1 MFVVRPARAPDG
13 VGPMKDDSG
22 STFLD
27 KLADRQTGG
36 DAGARGR
43 REAELR
49 KFVEYWSRMR
59 RDGDVPL
66 RTEIDPRGIESLLSN
81 AFIAEKVAP
90 GIARLR
96 IAGTHLSDVMGMEV
110 RGMPVSSLIAPEDR
124 AQLSDAMVDL
134 FERPA
139 TLRLDLTAPGGIRRA
154 AMAATLI
161 VLPLRSD
168 LGDISRALGCFVSS
182 GPIGSTPRRFRIVD
196 CKVTPIDLTETKPS
210 GFAEEQAPLDGQAGR
225 APTPGDAEGVSSLSH
240 PSERPYLRL
249 VHSD

>member
-1 MFVVRPARAPDG
+1 
-13 VGPMKDDSG
+13 MKDDFGPS
-22 STFLD
+22 FRD
-27 KLADRQTGG
+27 KVAGLQTPHE
-36 DAGARGR
+36 AQR
-43 REAELR
+43 RTRRDAELQ
-49 KFVEYWSRMR
+49 KFLSYWSSMR

-110 RGMPVSSLIAPEDR
+110 RGMPLSALIAPEDR
-124 AQLSDAMVDL
+124 AQLADAMVEL

-139 TLRLDLTAPGGIRRA
+139 QLRIELEAPGGIRRDA
-154 AMAATLI
+154 LSATLVI
-161 VLPLRSD
+161 LPLRSD
-168 LGDISRALGCFVSS
+168 LGDISRALGCFVST
-182 GPIGSTPRRFRIVD
+182 GAIGSTPRRFRIVE
-196 CKVTPIDLTETKPS
+196 CKVTPIDLSQETRP
-210 GFAEEQAPLDGQAGR
+210 GFSEDQVPYQAPDPHSMQAAEEAPPER
-225 APTPGDAEGVSSLSH
+225 H

>member
-1 MFVVRPARAPDG
+1 
-13 VGPMKDDSG
+13 MKDDSG
-22 STFLD
+22 SSFLD
-27 KLADRQTGG
+27 KFADLRPSGSGG
-36 DAGARGR
+36 HSARV
-43 REAELR
+43 EADLQ
-49 KFVEYWSRMR
+49 KFVGYWSGMR
-59 RDGDVPL
+59 RGGDVPL

-81 AFIAEKVAP
+81 AFIVEKVAP

-110 RGMPVSSLIAPEDR
+110 RGMPLSALIAPEDR
-124 AQLSDAMVDL
+124 GQLADAMVDL

-139 TLRLDLTAPGGIRRA
+139 TLRIDLTAPGGLRRA

-182 GPIGSTPRRFRIVD
+182 GPIGTTPRRFKIVES
-196 CKVTPIDLTETKPS
+196 KVTPLDLTDTKAT
-210 GFAEEQAPLDGQAGR
+210 GFSEEQAPLA
-225 APTPGDAEGVSSLSH
+225 APAPKDRQEQSADLSH

>member
-1 MFVVRPARAPDG
+1 
-13 VGPMKDDSG
+13 MKDDSG
-22 STFLD
+22 SSFPD
-27 KLADRQTGG
+27 KSTDLRRSGSGPRRADR
-36 DAGARGR
+36 
-43 REAELR
+43 EADLR
-49 KFVEYWSRMR
+49 KFVSYWSGMR
-59 RDGDVPL
+59 RGGDVPL

-110 RGMPVSSLIAPEDR
+110 RGMPLSSLIAPEDR
-124 AQLSDAMVDL
+124 EQLADAMVDL

-139 TLRLDLTAPGGIRRA
+139 TLRLDLSAPGGLRRA

-168 LGDISRALGCFVSS
+168 LGDISRALGCLVSS
-182 GPIGSTPRRFRIVD
+182 GPIGNTPRRFRIVA
-196 CKVTPIDLTETKPS
+196 CKVTPVDLTEPEAT
-210 GFAEEQAPLDGQAGR
+210 GLAEDQAPLSPP
-225 APTPGDAEGVSSLSH
+225 APAPRRERPAPLSH

>member
-1 MFVVRPARAPDG
+1 MADLRPAG
-13 VGPMKDDSG
+13 
-22 STFLD
+22 D
-27 KLADRQTGG
+27 KAHTARVEADLQ
-36 DAGARGR
+36 
-43 REAELR
+43 
-49 KFVEYWSRMR
+49 KFVSYWSGMR
-59 RDGDVPL
+59 RGGDVPL

-110 RGMPVSSLIAPEDR
+110 RGMPLSALIAPEDR
-124 AQLSDAMVDL
+124 GQLADALVDL

-154 AMAATLI
+154 AMAATLV

-168 LGDISRALGCFVSS
+168 LGDISRALGCFVTS
-182 GPIGSTPRRFRIVD
+182 GPIGSTPRRFKVVA
-196 CKVTPIDLTETKPS
+196 CKVTPLDLTDATAT
-210 GFAEEQAPLDGQAGR
+210 GFREEQARL
-225 APTPGDAEGVSSLSH
+225 APPAPKARHERPAPLSH

>member
-1 MFVVRPARAPDG
+1 
-13 VGPMKDDSG
+13 MKDDSG
-22 STFLD
+22 SSFLGKIADLRPAGD
-27 KLADRQTGG
+27 KAHTARVEADLQ
-36 DAGARGR
+36 
-43 REAELR
+43 
-49 KFVEYWSRMR
+49 KFVSYWSGMR
-59 RDGDVPL
+59 RGGDVPL

-110 RGMPVSSLIAPEDR
+110 RGMPLSALIAPEDR
-124 AQLSDAMVDL
+124 GQLADALVDL

-154 AMAATLI
+154 AMAATLV

-168 LGDISRALGCFVSS
+168 LGDISRALGCFVTS
-182 GPIGSTPRRFRIVD
+182 GPIGSTPRRFKVVA
-196 CKVTPIDLTETKPS
+196 CKVTPLDLTDATAT
-210 GFAEEQAPLDGQAGR
+210 GFREEQARL
-225 APTPGDAEGVSSLSH
+225 APPAPKARHERPAPLSH

>member
-1 MFVVRPARAPDG
+1 
-13 VGPMKDDSG
+13 MKDDSG
-22 STFLD
+22 SSFLD
-27 KLADRQTGG
+27 KIADLRPASDKAHT
-36 DAGARGR
+36 ARV
-43 REAELR
+43 EADLQ
-49 KFVEYWSRMR
+49 KFVSYWSGMR
-59 RDGDVPL
+59 RGGDVPL

-110 RGMPVSSLIAPEDR
+110 RGMPLSALIAPEDR
-124 AQLSDAMVDL
+124 GQLADALVDL

-154 AMAATLI
+154 AMAATLV

-168 LGDISRALGCFVSS
+168 LGDISRALGCFVTS
-182 GPIGSTPRRFRIVD
+182 GPIGSTPRRFKVVA
-196 CKVTPIDLTETKPS
+196 CKVTALDLTDASAT
-210 GFAEEQAPLDGQAGR
+210 GFREEQARL
-225 APTPGDAEGVSSLSH
+225 APPAPKARHERPAPLSH